1 MLRKRLCQI
10 IIGVTIAVFGGA
22 PALFAQLV
30 CTANV
35 GVPST
40 ARAEGLAEEV
50 GDLLLNCTGG
60 TSTTSGAPV
69 PVVNITIS
77 LNTNVTSRINGANV
91 SESLLLIDEPQP
103 SSQLVCTPG
112 PCAITGTGTGSG
124 VYDGS
129 TGRPNIFIGT
139 LLNATT
145 IGFSNVPLDPPGA
158 GTRLLRFTNV
168 RANAFQLSSAQVPTP
183 VTLDIAV
190 TGAEAV
196 LINNPTQTAAFTQPG
211 LIVSSI
217 IPRSDVAF
225 LACGSNNAVVNAST
239 PADFSINF
247 SEGFASAFKVQ
258 AAADQSLPGFPYNT
272 ETGFYNPALSGIVV
286 SALADSGTRLRAT
299 FNNIPAGVS
308 IYVTTTQTNSSSS
321 SLQAALTSS
330 ESGPFSAVAA
340 TVGNYAQIPITNGS
354 GIAVWEIL
362 MADPNSRE
370 TANFGVVVSYG
381 TSVGAA
387 TVTVSGNLAP
397 VSTIGVA
404 SSGPAP
410 RFADTSVPQTAFVIA
425 GCPTQTIYPQPPLPD
440 AEVGNAYSITF
451 AVVPTSQVQWLVVQG
466 GLPPG
471 QTLYA
476 QSGILS
482 GIPVTAGL
490 YTSPFGRRIQV
501 GVARL
506 SRRIH

>member
-1 MLRKRLCQI
+1 VLKKRLCQ

-22 PALFAQLV
+22 PALLAQLE
-30 CTANV
+30 CTANI

-50 GDLLLNCTGG
+50 ADLIVTCTGG
-60 TSTTSGAPV
+60 TSTTFGSPV

-158 GTRLLRFTNV
+158 GTRILRVTNLC
-168 RANAFQLSSAQVPTP
+168 ANAFQLASAQVPTP
-183 VTLDIAV
+183 VTLDVAV

-196 LINNPTQTAAFTQPG
+196 LINNPSQTAAFTQPG

-217 IPRSDVAF
+217 IPRSRVAF
-225 LACGSNNAVVNAST
+225 LACGSNNAVVNANT
-239 PADFSINF
+239 PPDFPLIF
-247 SEGFASAFKVQ
+247 FEGFASAFKVQ
-258 AAADQSLPGFPYNT
+258 AGATQNQPGGPYNS
-272 ETGFYNPALSGIVV
+272 ETGFYNAALTGIPV
-286 SALADSGTRLRAT
+286 SSLADSGTRLRAT
-299 FNNIPAGVS
+299 FNNVPAGVS
-308 IYVTTTQTNSSSS
+308 IYVTTTQNNSSSP
-321 SLQAALTSS
+321 SLQAALTSA
-330 ESGPFSAVAA
+330 ETGPFSAVAP
-340 TVGNYAQIPITNGS
+340 TVGNYAQIPIANGS
-354 GIAVWEIL
+354 GIAVWEII
-362 MADPNSRE
+362 MTDPSSIE
-370 TANFGVVVSYG
+370 SASFDVAVSYG
-381 TSVGAA
+381 TPVGAA
-387 TVTVSGNLAP
+387 TASVNGNLAP

-410 RFADTSVPQTAFVIA
+410 RFADTSVSQTAFVIA
-425 GCPTQTIYPQPPLPD
+425 GCTTQTIYPQPPLPD
-440 AEVGNAYSITF
+440 AEVGKAYSITF
-451 AVVPTSQVQWLVVQG
+451 GVVPRSQVQWLVVQG
-466 GLPPG
+466 ALPPG

-476 QSGILS
+476 QSGLLS

-506 SRRIH
+506 SRRIR